1 MTTTTTTEAG
11 TGTALERRLREAIG
25 KRSLL
30 DHPFYQAWSAGS
42 LERERLQDYAR
53 QYFHFERMFP
63 RFLSAIH
70 ARTES
75 PAVRQLLLSNLWDEE
90 YGERNHAALWLE
102 FAEAVGVP
110 AEEVEDGARR
120 PQTEALVEHYAE
132 AAEQAPVAEALAAL
146 FAYESQVPA
155 IAWEKIKGLKE
166 HYDLRPEQFEF
177 FSVHLVSDVAHSGA
191 ELAAI
196 EELCEDEDAVVA
208 AAEQASERLLRFL
221 DGCYEPAAA

>member
-1 MTTTTTTEAG
+1 MTMTE

-25 KRSLL
+25 ERSLL
-30 DHPFYQAWSAGS
+30 DHPFYRAWSAGT
-42 LERERLQDYAR
+42 LERERLQEYAR

-75 PAVRQLLLSNLWDEE
+75 PAARRLLLGNLWDEE

-110 AEEVEDGARR
+110 AGEVEASEGR
-120 PQTEALVEHYAE
+120 PQTRALVEHYAE
-132 AAEQAPVAEALAAL
+132 VAAKAPVAEALAAL

-155 IAWEKIKGLKE
+155 IAWEKIKGLTE
-166 HYDLRPEQFEF
+166 HYGLLPQQFEF
-177 FSVHLVSDVAHSGA
+177 FSTHLVSDVAHSGA
-191 ELAAI
+191 ELSAI

-208 AAEQASERLLRFL
+208 AAERASERLLEFL
-221 DGCYEPAAA
+221 DGCYGTAAA